1 MPCKS
6 CQSAVEKASIVR
18 DALTSVCER
27 SYVDAEMKTRTSFY
41 IGEDLQRG
49 LEALKE
55 RDGMPAAEAIRRA
68 IAAFLEEKDIK
79 VASRAKSPRRAAKR

>member
-1 MPCKS
+1 
-6 CQSAVEKASIVR
+6 
-18 DALTSVCER
+18 
-27 SYVDAEMKTRTSFY
+27 MKTRTSFY

-68 IAAFLEEKDIK
+68 IAAFLEERGIK
-79 VASRAKSPRRAAKR
+79 VTPIKATTPRKARKR

>member
-1 MPCKS
+1 
-6 CQSAVEKASIVR
+6 VGG
-18 DALTSVCER
+18 ALTARCPQA
-27 SYVDAEMKTRTSFY
+27 YIYAQMKTRTSFY

-68 IAAFLEEKDIK
+68 IGAFLEEKGIK
-79 VASRAKSPRRAAKR
+79 VAPAAGSKPRKARKR